1 MAVIF
6 GTSNSEYLYLD
17 DGVTSGPDLIYGFA
31 GDDTLDAQAGD
42 DVLDGGDGAD
52 ELIGH
57 SGRDQ
62 ASYLYSTAA
71 VTVNLQ
77 TGLGDG
83 GDAEGDTLF
92 LVENLMGSLY
102 DDILIGDDDGTNELY
117 GLVGNDT
124 LKGGGGADILAG
136 SSGNDTVGGGG
147 GGDDLLGGEGS
158 DTAAYEESPAGVTVS
173 LSAGTA
179 SGGDA
184 TGDVLNSI
192 ENLTGS
198 AHADWLEGDDGAN
211 VLKGLDGLDTLK
223 GFGGADNLY
232 GGDHDDTVKGGGGA
246 DVLDGGSGVD
256 TADYSGSDDRV
267 FVSLIDNTGWGGDA
281 DGDTFSRIENLIGS
295 NYGDDLEGDGGT
307 NVLDGA
313 SGDDEL
319 EGRGG
324 ADTLNGGS
332 GGDTASYF
340 SSLAGVRV
348 SLMNDTADGGDAAG
362 DELNSIENL
371 TGSTYADTLWG
382 DNNANVLTGAGGND
396 LLIGYGGDDG
406 LMGGADSETL
416 MGMDGVDILKGFGG
430 ADTLMGG
437 VGGDTMLG
445 GRDDDTYFVDD
456 SADVVMESI
465 GEGTLDRVRTT
476 ATYSLAA
483 GSEVEVLE
491 TTFQA
496 GTTALDLVGNEFNNT
511 ITGNDGVNTIVG
523 GLGLDVMTGNG
534 SGDVFVWTSTNETS
548 LAGQEADVV
557 MDFNR
562 AGGDLLAFNPIDA
575 NATGGTNDDAFTF
588 VGVVDVNAG
597 GSFTAPGQI
606 GYFTTA
612 TDTYI
617 LLNTEADAGIDYQD
631 ATIRVA
637 GVHTVDA
644 SWFVL

>member
-1 MAVIF
+1 MA
-6 GTSNSEYLYLD
+6 D
-17 DGVTSGPDLIYGFA
+17 DILLGSP
-31 GDDTLDAQAGD
+31 GDDYLAGWDGNDFLYGMLGND
-42 DVLDGGDGAD
+42 DLVGGSGADFLDGGFGNDY
-52 ELIGH
+52 
-57 SGRDQ
+57 
-62 ASYLYSTAA
+62 ASYHCVVGYPSAG
-71 VTVNLQ
+71 VTVNLE
-77 TGLGDG
+77 TGVGDG
-83 GDAEGDTLF
+83 GEADGDTLINI
-92 LVENLMGSLY
+92 ENLVGSCH
-102 DDILIGDDDGTNELY
+102 DDIFIGDDGENKLL
-117 GLVGNDT
+117 GRSGNDT
-124 LKGGGGADILAG
+124 LKGGGGDDELWG
-136 SSGNDTVGGGG
+136 DFENDTLHGGGG
-147 GGDDLLGGEGS
+147 ADELHGGDDI
-158 DTAAYEESPAGVTVS
+158 DTAAYDESPQGVTVS
-173 LSAGTA
+173 LDVDLA

-184 TGDVLNSI
+184 TGDRLYDI

-198 AHADWLEGDDGAN
+198 AHDDWLEGDDHAN
-211 VLKGLDGLDTLK
+211 VLTGLDGEDTLK
-223 GFGGADNLY
+223 GFGGADTLY
-232 GGDHDDTVKGGGGA
+232 GGGDDDTLKGGRGA
-246 DVLDGGSGVD
+246 DVLDGGDGIDKASYNDSGE
-256 TADYSGSDDRV
+256 GV
-267 FVSLIDNTGWGGDA
+267 FVSLIDGTGFGGDA
-281 DGDTFSRIENLIGS
+281 EGDTLSRIENLTGS
-295 NYGDDLEGDGGT
+295 NYGDELEGDHGA
-307 NVLDGA
+307 NVLNGQDGV
-313 SGDDEL
+313 DEF

-332 GGDTASYF
+332 GSDTASYL

-371 TGSTYADTLWG
+371 TGSTYADVLWG
-382 DNNANVLTGAGGND
+382 DNNDNVLTGAGGND
-396 LLIGYGGDDG
+396 LLIGYGGNDG
-406 LMGGADSETL
+406 LIGGDDSETL

>member
-1 MAVIF
+1 MA
-6 GTSNSEYLYLD
+6 D
-17 DGVTSGPDLIYGFA
+17 DILLGSP
-31 GDDTLDAQAGD
+31 GDDYLAGWDGNDFLYGMLGND
-42 DVLDGGDGAD
+42 DLVGGSGADFLDGGFGNDY
-52 ELIGH
+52 
-57 SGRDQ
+57 
-62 ASYLYSTAA
+62 ASYHCVVGYPSAG
-71 VTVNLQ
+71 VTVNLE
-77 TGLGDG
+77 TGVGDG
-83 GDAEGDTLF
+83 GEADGDTLINI
-92 LVENLMGSLY
+92 ENLVGSCH
-102 DDILIGDDDGTNELY
+102 DDIFIGDDGENKLL
-117 GLVGNDT
+117 GRSGNDT
-124 LKGGGGADILAG
+124 LKGGGGDDELWG
-136 SSGNDTVGGGG
+136 DFENDTLHGGGG
-147 GGDDLLGGEGS
+147 ADELHGGDDI
-158 DTAAYEESPAGVTVS
+158 DTAAYDESPQGVTVS
-173 LSAGTA
+173 LDVDLA

-184 TGDVLNSI
+184 TGDRLYDI

-198 AHADWLEGDDGAN
+198 AHDDWLEGDDHAN
-211 VLKGLDGLDTLK
+211 VLTGLDGEDTLK
-223 GFGGADNLY
+223 GFGGADTLY
-232 GGDHDDTVKGGGGA
+232 GGGDDDTLKGGRGA
-246 DVLDGGSGVD
+246 DVLDGGDGIDKASYNDSGE
-256 TADYSGSDDRV
+256 GV
-267 FVSLIDNTGWGGDA
+267 FVSLIDGTGFGGDA
-281 DGDTFSRIENLIGS
+281 EGDTLSRIENLTGS
-295 NYGDDLEGDGGT
+295 NYGDELEGDHGA
-307 NVLDGA
+307 NVLNGQDGV
-313 SGDDEL
+313 DEF

-332 GGDTASYF
+332 GSDTASYL

-371 TGSTYADTLWG
+371 TGSTYADVLWG

-406 LMGGADSETL
+406 LMGGDDSETL

-523 GLGLDVMTGNG
+523 GLGLDVMSGNG
-534 SGDVFVWTSTNETS
+534 SGDVFVWTSTGETS

-562 AGGDLLAFNPIDA
+562 AGGDLLAFNAIDA

-597 GSFTAPGQI
+597 GSFAAPGQI

-617 LLNTEADAGIDYQD
+617 LLNTEADAGVDYQD

-637 GVHTVDA
+637 AVHTVDA